1 MDLNEY
7 TLVVKERYGNLSEE
21 EKETVRRTSGTPV
34 GIVLNKLLGQE
45 LGKAVTI
52 GQPTTTIPKRS
63 GLGSR

>member
-7 TLVVKERYGNLSEE
+7 ILIVKERHDNLSQE

-34 GIVLNKLLGQE
+34 GIVLNKLLGPE

-52 GQPTTTIPKRS
+52 GQPTTTSPKRS